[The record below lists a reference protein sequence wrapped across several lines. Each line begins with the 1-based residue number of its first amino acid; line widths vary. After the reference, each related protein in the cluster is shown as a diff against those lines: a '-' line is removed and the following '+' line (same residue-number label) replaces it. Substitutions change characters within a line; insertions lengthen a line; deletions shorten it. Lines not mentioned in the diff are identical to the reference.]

1 MQKYTLR
8 AIHIVFP
15 IFFAITSTRSN
26 ELIFQW
32 NKILPYFETTI
43 RAHPQCFMCLFPQL
57 STYRVMNLM
66 SMARKYMG

>member
-8 AIHIVFP
+8 IP

-32 NKILPYFETTI
+32 NKILPYFETTMQ
-43 RAHPQCFMCLFPQL
+43 AHPQCFMCLFPQL